1 MTRRGKLLGAAAAA
15 ALLWVGATP
24 AHAQDATDELLL
36 RLKEKGILTDDE
48 YNALVARK
56 QSQPVQAAPV
66 AEGQPTVPPQVA
78 SSESAQQAAAERL
91 DDKKLV
97 RMMDSGVGLQI
108 GEVAVK
114 LSGSINGF
122 YVHDNGDDAVPGNL
136 VAGGVATV
144 GDSSS
149 AIRNGLLPGFLKVD
163 VTTNQADFDVGAH
176 FGIYPGI
183 NSVNPVVFNANS
195 PGQPT
200 ALTTSGIDFR
210 QTYIT
215 VGRPDLGEFKIG
227 RDIGLFASEAILNDI
242 TLLAVGTAAGNAA
255 PSNTSLGRIG
265 TGYIYTDFQPQI
277 SYASPKFGGFQVAV
291 GVFQPLTTIGDDEVN
306 GTPGFQAKL
315 TYDLVPTDGGLGAH
329 AWVSGIVQRHDSIN
343 GLPEYT
349 GKGIDFGAKLSY
361 ANFGLLGYY
370 YAGTGLGTTGL
381 FLLST
386 DALGRRR
393 DSDGFYVQGTAGFGK
408 FTLAGSY
415 GESNLELADGEAVST
430 LVRSNSSYVGQVR
443 YGLTGWV
450 TLIGEYTRTR
460 SEAHNGNDA
469 KSDALAAGAILF
481 F

>member
-1 MTRRGKLLGAAAAA
+1 MKRSAKLLEAAAAVSLRGLA
-15 ALLWVGATP
+15 ATP

-56 QSQPVQAAPV
+56 QTQAATPAV
-66 AEGQPTVPPQVA
+66 PASTGVTNSAEGP
-78 SSESAQQAAAERL
+78 QQAAAERL

-97 RMMDSGVGLQI
+97 RTMDAGVGIQI

-114 LSGSINGF
+114 LSGSVNGF
-122 YVHDNGDDAVPGNL
+122 YVHDSGDRALPRNE

-144 GDSSS
+144 GDDSSS
-149 AIRNGLLPGFLKVD
+149 IRNGLLPGFLKVD
-163 VTTNQADFDVGAH
+163 VTTNQGGWDVGAH

-210 QTYIT
+210 QTYLT
-215 VGRPDLGEFKIG
+215 FGKPNLGEFKIG

-277 SYASPKFGGFQVAV
+277 TYSSPKFGGFQVAV

-315 TYDLVPTDGGLGAH
+315 TYDLAQTDNGFGAH
-329 AWVSGIVQRHDSIN
+329 AWVSGIIQRHDSIN

-349 GKGIDFGAKLSY
+349 GKGIDIGAKLTY

-370 YAGTGLGTTGL
+370 YTGTGLGTTGL

-386 DALGRRR
+386 DATGRRR

-408 FTLAGSY
+408 LTLAGSY
-415 GESNLELADGEAVST
+415 GESNLDLADGEASSI
-430 LVRSNSSYVGQVR
+430 LVKTNSSYVGQVR
-443 YGLTGWV
+443 YGLTSWV
-450 TLIGEYTRTR
+450 TLIGEYTHSM

-469 KSDALAAGAILF
+469 KSDALALGGILF